1 LSYVDAHLHLADPG
15 YSGKVDSV
23 IEDAEKHEISCL
35 LSNAVDYSSSLE
47 TVTLAKHHEGRV
59 FAAVGVHPWTVT
71 HAKDYELEKFEQ
83 LLTEN
88 AGHVKAIGE
97 IGLDGKYTQDQE
109 RKREQRKIFEFF
121 LKLAETKR
129 LPAIVHSRMALDE
142 VLEILPSYNIPR
154 VLLHWYS
161 GPSEKLNLIQDRHYL
176 ISIGPSVFYSGRI
189 IKIAR
194 AADLNLILSET
205 DGPVS
210 HHGPF
215 EGQVTLPSFVV
226 EVTRRLSELKA
237 LDLDAVRDA
246 IWLNFHRLI
255 SKGVE

>member
-15 YSGKVDSV
+15 YGGKVESV
-23 IEDAEKHEISCL
+23 IEDAEKSRVSFM
-35 LSNAVDYSSSLE
+35 LSNAVDYSTSLE
-47 TVTLAKHHEGRV
+47 TVSLAKRYEGRV
-59 FAAVGVHPWTVT
+59 LAAVGVHPWTVT
-71 HAKDYELEKFEQ
+71 NAKDHQLEKFEQ
-83 LLTEN
+83 LVREN
-88 AGHVKAIGE
+88 ASHVKAIGE
-97 IGLDGKYTQDQE
+97 IGLDGQYTQDQE
-109 RKREQRKIFEFF
+109 MERKQRETFEFF

-129 LPAIVHSRMALDE
+129 LPAIVHSRLAVDE
-142 VLEILPSYNIPR
+142 VLEILPSFNIPR

-161 GPSEKLNLIQDRHYL
+161 GPTEKLDLIQDRHYL
-176 ISIGPSVFYSGRI
+176 ISIGPSVFYSGRM

-226 EVTRRLSELKA
+226 EVTRKLSELKA
-237 LDLDAVRDA
+237 RDVDAVRDA
-246 IWLNFHRLI
+246 IWLNFQGLI
-255 SKGVE
+255 S